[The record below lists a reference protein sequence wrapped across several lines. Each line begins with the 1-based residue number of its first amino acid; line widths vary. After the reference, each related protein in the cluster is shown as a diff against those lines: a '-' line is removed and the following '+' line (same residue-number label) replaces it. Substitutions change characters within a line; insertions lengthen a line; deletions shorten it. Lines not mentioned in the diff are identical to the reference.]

1 MSGISTQLHG
11 ILFAYRDNLHLR
23 ELTSHRT
30 VASIPFGGR
39 YRMIDFMLSNMVNAG
54 IVDVGVVMQ
63 EKCQSLLDHLGS
75 GKDWDLARKRGGLRV
90 LPPFTVQSRNLRG
103 KMEALHGVYSYV
115 TEIRQDYVMM
125 ADGDVACNID
135 LNAVFRAHLESGA
148 DVTAVCTGNLT
159 GEPHMSTYL
168 TVGEDGRVC
177 DVLDGPNT
185 PKGYESLK
193 VYVLSTK
200 KLIEMV
206 DYCASHNLYSFTTD
220 VLLAQKETLNIR
232 PYFFDGYVARLTNVA
247 SYYTKSMDLIQEE
260 VGHDIFNP
268 DHPIRTKDRSDPSTY
283 YAPGS
288 KSVNSLVADGCII
301 EGTVED
307 CVVFRG
313 VHVGKNA
320 VVRNCVLMQD
330 AVVEEGANLRYV
342 IADKDVT
349 IKAHR
354 MLSGHASYP
363 LAIDKGSII

>member
-1 MSGISTQLHG
+1 MTTQLHG
-11 ILFAYRDNLHLR
+11 ILFAYRDNPHLR

-54 IVDVGVVMQ
+54 ITDIGVVMQ
-63 EKCQSLLDHLGS
+63 EKCLSLLDHLGS

-90 LPPFTVQSRNLRG
+90 LPPFTVQSRNFRG
-103 KMEALHGVYSYV
+103 KMEALYGVYTYM
-115 TEIRQDYVMM
+115 EDIRQDYVLM

-135 LNAVFRAHLESGA
+135 LEAVFQAHLESGA
-148 DVTAVCTGNLT
+148 DITAVCTKNLT
-159 GEPHMSTYL
+159 GDPKLSTYFKI
-168 TVGEDGRVC
+168 GEDGRVS
-177 DVLDGPNT
+177 DVIDCPNV
-185 PKGYESLK
+185 PDGYESLK
-193 VYVLSTK
+193 VYVLSTA
-200 KLIEMV
+200 KLVELV

-220 VLLAQKETLNIR
+220 VLIGMKDKLDIR
-232 PYFFDGYVARLTNVA
+232 PYIYDGYVARLTTVA
-247 SYYTKSMDLIQEE
+247 SYYTRSMELLQESVGKDL
-260 VGHDIFNP
+260 FNP
-268 DHPIRTKDRSDPSTY
+268 EHPIRTKDRSDPSTY

-288 KSVNSLVADGCII
+288 RSVHSLVADGCII

-307 CVVFRG
+307 CIIFRG

-330 AVVEEGANLRYV
+330 TVVEEGANIRHV

-354 MLSGHASYP
+354 ILSGHASYP
-363 LAIDKGSII
+363 LAIEKNSII